1 MNSALYIGGVMHRRV
16 RPRVHH
22 LRYRMFWLLLD
33 LDELRLLSR
42 RLRLFSHERLNL
54 FSFHDADH
62 GDGSN
67 TPLRAQAEGH
77 LAAAGL
83 DFQGGAI
90 RLLCM
95 PRVLGYVFNPISVY
109 YCYDRAGGL
118 IALIYEVHNTFGQR
132 HNYVITVDRAQNG
145 PLSQRCPKAFY
156 VSPFIGMD
164 ITYNF
169 SVREPAE
176 SILLS
181 IEGKD
186 PKGPVIIASL
196 AGERRKLTDY
206 ALARVFV
213 THPLLTLKVVVGIH
227 WNALKLWFKG
237 MKLHPRPAV
246 ARPATIVRV
255 GETASFKHL
264 GPHDV

>member
-1 MNSALYIGGVMHRRV
+1 
-16 RPRVHH
+16 
-22 LRYRMFWLLLD
+22 MFWVLLD
-33 LDELRLLSR
+33 LDEIGLLSR
-42 RLRLFSHERLNL
+42 RLRLFSRERFNL
-54 FSFHDADH
+54 FSFHNADH

-67 TPLRAQAEGH
+67 TPLRAQAEVH

-83 DFQGGAI
+83 DLEGGAI

-109 YCYDRAGGL
+109 YCYDRPGGL

-132 HNYVITVDRAQNG
+132 HSYVITVDRAQNG
-145 PLSQRCPKAFY
+145 PLSQRCLKSFY

-164 ITYNF
+164 IIYNF
-169 SVREPAE
+169 SVHEPAE
-176 SILLS
+176 RILLS
-181 IEGKD
+181 IEGED

-196 AGERRKLTDY
+196 AGERRKLTDH

-227 WNALKLWFKG
+227 WNALKLWSRG
-237 MKLHPRPAV
+237 MQLHPRPAV
-246 ARPATIVRV
+246 APPATIVRV
-255 GETASFKHL
+255 GETVSFKHL
-264 GPHDV
+264 GPHNV